1 MFSRY
6 LPGASPLPW
15 YAAGKTVRVGD
26 VVSWDQRWRPLQTS
40 TTLDTH
46 QATFRVL
53 APRRSRLISRN
64 VCGTDRGRSRSY
76 FTRVT
81 GWKCLGFVWFLK
93 ATNLSA
99 PRHCVLLAPGTPL
112 SLQVVARETSCIV
125 CKIKKKIIARV
136 IHFFLRNEVM
146 RGKIQDVKSN
156 IISYT
161 PRRMSVHNHK
171 QECGTSRINQF
182 QKRSQ

>member
-6 LPGASPLPW
+6 LPGPSPLPW

-64 VCGTDRGRSRSY
+64 VCGTDRGHSRSY
-76 FTRVT
+76 FTQESLCGNASVLSVFWRLQT
-81 GWKCLGFVWFLK
+81 SPHL
-93 ATNLSA
+93 ATASCWLQGHLSVFKWL
-99 PRHCVLLAPGTPL
+99 PVKRHA
-112 SLQVVARETSCIV
+112 SCA
-125 CKIKKKIIARV
+125 KRKKKYREGDA
-136 IHFFLRNEVM
+136 FFFYVM
-146 RGKIQDVKSN
+146 KS
-156 IISYT
+156 
-161 PRRMSVHNHK
+161 
-171 QECGTSRINQF
+171 
-182 QKRSQ
+182 

>member
-6 LPGASPLPW
+6 LPGPSPLPW

-64 VCGTDRGRSRSY
+64 VYGTDRGRSRTY
-76 FTRVT
+76 FTRELLGGNVSV
-81 GWKCLGFVWFLK
+81 CLFFEGYE
-93 ATNLSA
+93 
-99 PRHCVLLAPGTPL
+99 PL
-112 SLQVVARETSCIV
+112 RTSP
-125 CKIKKKIIARV
+125 
-136 IHFFLRNEVM
+136 LRPAGS
-146 RGKIQDVKSN
+146 RD
-156 IISYT
+156 
-161 PRRMSVHNHK
+161 
-171 QECGTSRINQF
+171 TSQ
-182 QKRSQ
+182 SSSGCP

>member
-6 LPGASPLPW
+6 LPGPSPLPW

-53 APRRSRLISRN
+53 APRRSRLISRT
-64 VCGTDRGRSRSY
+64 VCATDRGRSRSY
-76 FTRVT
+76 FKRESPGGNVSV
-81 GWKCLGFVWFLK
+81 LSVFLK

-125 CKIKKKIIARV
+125 CKKKNYREGDA
-136 IHFFLRNEVM
+136 FFF
-146 RGKIQDVKSN
+146 
-156 IISYT
+156 T
-161 PRRMSVHNHK
+161 
-171 QECGTSRINQF
+171 
-182 QKRSQ
+182 